1 MANRKFV
8 IVVDVQNDFM
18 LANGLLSIA
27 GAEALITP
35 LDNYLSNLST
45 DTAAGVLFTYDTH
58 TKESYEGSPESKQFP
73 PHCYKGTDGWE
84 LSVNRDGVP
93 NGLPVY
99 YLEKGVFSMWEETGV
114 MVNSLRE
121 DINPMHR
128 EMFFALLKEQ
138 GNTLI
143 EVVGVASDYCVKWT
157 IEGLLERGFEVQV
170 PEGLTVGIADA
181 MPAVVHEAFRGRP
194 VRMVEA

>member
-18 LANGLLSIA
+18 QPTGLLSIA
-27 GAEALITP
+27 GAHALVAP
-35 LDNYLSNLST
+35 LDDYLGNLST
-45 DTAAGVLFTYDTH
+45 DTTAGVLFTYDTH
-58 TKESYEGSPESKQFP
+58 TKESYEGSAEAAQFP
-73 PHCYKGTDGWE
+73 PHCYKGTEGWE

-93 NGLPVY
+93 NGIPVY
-99 YLEKGVFSMWEETGV
+99 YLEKGVFSMWEEPGV
-114 MVNSLRE
+114 YVRSLRE
-121 DINPMHR
+121 DVNPVHR
-128 EMFFALLKEQ
+128 ETFFALLKEQ

-157 IEGLLERGFEVQV
+157 IEGLLERSFEVQV
-170 PEGLTVGIADA
+170 PEGLTLGIAQA
-181 MPAVVHEAFRGRP
+181 MPAVVHDAFRGRP